1 MRYHADTLLLLA
13 PADSQ
18 AESGK
23 TAPGSPR
30 RRAGALARH
39 AMNCRPGGAVENAH
53 RSGR

>member
-30 RRAGALARH
+30 RCAGALARL
-39 AMNCRPGGAVENAH
+39 AMSRAASGGVENFD